1 MDQFVIYAHRGASE
15 YYPENTLSSFAAG
28 VDMGA
33 NGIETDVQVSKD
45 GVLMIYHDDTMKA
58 KTGFEGSICDYTYEE
73 LRAARVKNEKYGRV
87 DCLMTFEDFLKYFA
101 WRDLTF
107 AIELK
112 VTGIGARVIDM
123 MRKYHVLEK
132 SIITSFQY
140 EALTECYEYDK
151 SVRLGWLF
159 FERKADT
166 LDLLAAIGAY
176 QACPMAS
183 AITEEDLAAYR
194 AAGLFCRAWG
204 VTDTEIMKNAVKM
217 GVDSGMTVN
226 FPDKLIEYMK
236 EREGTGSAKTE
247 ETR

>member
-1 MDQFVIYAHRGASE
+1 MNKFVIYAHRGASE

-28 VDMGA
+28 IDMGA
-33 NGIETDVQVSKD
+33 DGIETDVQISKD

-58 KTGFEGSICDYTYEE
+58 KTGFEGSICDYTYAQ
-73 LRAARVKNEKYGRV
+73 LREARVKNEKYGRV

-123 MRKYHVLEK
+123 MRKYGVLEK

-140 EALTECYEYDK
+140 EALKECYEHDK

-159 FERKADT
+159 FERKEDT

-183 AITEEDLAAYR
+183 NITAEDLAAYR
-194 AAGLFCRAWG
+194 AAGLGCSAWG
-204 VTDTEIMKNAVKM
+204 ITDTDIMARAVEM

-236 EREGTGSAKTE
+236 ARKE
-247 ETR
+247 

>member
-33 NGIETDVQVSKD
+33 NGIETDVQISKD
-45 GVLMIYHDDTMKA
+45 GVLMIYHDDTMEA
-58 KTGFEGSICDYTYEE
+58 KTGFAGSICDYTYEE
-73 LRAARVKNEKYGRV
+73 LRRARVRNEKYGRE

-112 VTGIGARVIDM
+112 VTGIGAPVIDM
-123 MRKYHVLEK
+123 IRKYGVLEK

-140 EALTECYEYDK
+140 EALVECYEYDK

-176 QACPMAS
+176 QACPMAK
-183 AITEEDLAAYR
+183 AITREDIEAYR
-194 AAGLFCRAWG
+194 AAGLSCRAWG
-204 VTDTEIMKNAVKM
+204 ISDTDVMKYAVKI
-217 GVDSGMTVN
+217 GVDGGMTVN

-236 EREGTGSAKTE
+236 ER
-247 ETR
+247 